1 MFSIRP
7 EGSGDSE
14 GIRAVNQSAFGQ
26 PDEAHIVDRL
36 RESGHSLLSLVAT
49 MDDQVVGNIQFSPVS
64 IQRDDTVIHGAGLG
78 PLAVLPGYQ
87 GRGIGT
93 ALVEE
98 GLSVIDDGTCP
109 FVVVLGHPG
118 YYPRFG
124 FRPASEYGI
133 SSQWE
138 DFPEEHFMIAI
149 FDHEL
154 KADLSGVVRYGVEF
168 E

>member
-7 EGSGDSE
+7 EGPGDSE
-14 GIRAVNQSAFGQ
+14 GVRAVNQSAFGQ
-26 PDEAHIVDRL
+26 ADEANIVDRL

-49 MDDQVVGNIQFSPVS
+49 IDDQVVGHIQFSPVS
-64 IQRDDTVIHGAGLG
+64 IQPGDTVFHGAGLG
-78 PLAVLPGYQ
+78 PLAVLPDFQ
-87 GRGIGT
+87 GQGIGT
-93 ALVEE
+93 ALVEA
-98 GLSVIDDGTCP
+98 GLSIIDDGTCP

-124 FRPASEYGI
+124 FQPASDYDI

-138 DFPEEHFMIAI
+138 DFPEEHFMIVI

-154 KADLSGVVRYGVEF
+154 KADLSGIVRYGDEF